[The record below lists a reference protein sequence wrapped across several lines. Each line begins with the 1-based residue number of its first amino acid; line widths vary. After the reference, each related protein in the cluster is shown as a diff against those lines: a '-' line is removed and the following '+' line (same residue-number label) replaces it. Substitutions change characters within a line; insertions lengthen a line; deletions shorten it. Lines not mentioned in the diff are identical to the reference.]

1 MKKNTRDKLTKVLVY
16 IMLAAL
22 ILGLLP
28 AIFL

>member
-28 AIFL
+28 AIFI